1 VPAAAGAAAAA
12 SAGFGASAAGF
23 GASTLGGSA
32 GFGGSCLL
40 QAARATAR
48 RDATRREFFI
58 KIPLSIEELL
68 GLQKI
73 RRVRPDS
80 PPL

>member
-1 VPAAAGAAAAA
+1 
-12 SAGFGASAAGF
+12 
-23 GASTLGGSA
+23 LGGSA